1 MPELT
6 PNLGLKKPLGNET
19 VSRAAYNENLDILD
33 QKAVKKGTGI
43 AELLGGTLAERPDPE
58 VPGRYYFAQDKGE
71 IWLDTGTEWVLAAAS
86 RTDFTAHLADLMPHR
101 FTDNIKTY
109 RWGFRIVDGS
119 PQFIY
124 EEVI

>member
-19 VSRAAYNENLDILD
+19 VSRATYNENLDILD

-43 AELLGGTLAERPDPE
+43 AKLLGGTLAERPDPE
-58 VPGRYYFAQDKGE
+58 IPGRYYFAQDKGE

-86 RTDFTAHLADLMPHR
+86 RTDFTAHLAETMPHR
-101 FTDNIKTY
+101 FMDGATTY
-109 RWGFRIVDGS
+109 RWGLAVIDGVVNMV
-119 PQFIY
+119 Y
-124 EEVI
+124 EEVV

>member
-58 VPGRYYFAQDKGE
+58 IPGRYYFAQDKGE

-86 RTDFTAHLADLMPHR
+86 RTDFASHLAEDMPHQ
-101 FTDNIKTY
+101 FVDGAKTY
-109 RWGFRIVDGS
+109 RWGFRIKNGVA
-119 PQFIY
+119 QFIY